1 MPYINDSYG
10 NRFLLGIH
18 RGIVV
23 DRNDNLDISEVPHRG
38 RIKVKIPFLTPEL
51 DHEYWCDA
59 CFPSH
64 QFFSVPDV
72 GTLVYVM
79 FNGGNPEQPVWIGAV
94 NSTNASKDPP
104 ERFRLDEPDNSGYE
118 SLGGHFLEFHDKPG
132 IRHIRLEDSAGNYHL
147 YDTELNDLEVFFA
160 NDERRTIGRDRTT
173 DIGRDD
179 TIDIGRDNFIDI
191 VRDQTENIGANRTTT
206 VEDDDTLTVTTG
218 NRTITVETGNQ
229 AETVET
235 GNKTT
240 DVNTGFWHN
249 TVEQDYELVGQ
260 STAKFDFQDKIEVIT
275 ADNLEF
281 TVTSD
286 WIADVTGDT
295 TWTFTGN
302 WTVDITGTTTFTG
315 SDDITIEATATKVI
329 TLKNSIFEFEIGAA
343 TSTWKVT
350 AGTAS
355 IAMTAA
361 SITITVGG
369 ASWTITSGGVVFAGS
384 TYVLSGVDHISHRH
398 VTFGTPPFT
407 GTPVP

>member
-1 MPYINDSYG
+1 MPYLEDTYG

-23 DRNDNLDISEVPHRG
+23 DRNDKPDISDVPHRG
-38 RIKVKIPFLTPEL
+38 RIKVTIPFLTPDEE
-51 DHEYWCDA
+51 HAYWCDA
-59 CFPSH
+59 AFPSH
-64 QFFSVPDV
+64 QFFSVPAV
-72 GTLVYVM
+72 GTIVYVM
-79 FNGGNPEQPVWIGAV
+79 FNGGNPEQPVWIGGA
-94 NSTNASKDPP
+94 NTTNASKDPP

-132 IRHIRLEDSAGNYHL
+132 IKHIRLEDSAGNYHL

-179 TIDIGRDNFIDI
+179 KIDIGRDNLIDI
-191 VRDQTENIGANRTTT
+191 VRDQTETIGANRTAT

-218 NRTITVETGNQ
+218 NRTITVETGDQ
-229 AETVET
+229 AETIET

-240 DVNTGFWHN
+240 DVDTGSWKN
-249 TVEQDYELVGQ
+249 TVEQEYELTGQ

-281 TVTSD
+281 TVTGE
-286 WIADVTGDT
+286 WKADVTDAVSF
-295 TWTFTGN
+295 TFSDD
-302 WTVDITGTTTFTG
+302 WSVDITGTTTITG
-315 SDDITIEATATKVI
+315 QDDITVEASSTKVI
-329 TLKNSIFEFEIGAA
+329 KLKNSIFEFEIGAA

-355 IAMTAA
+355 IAMTPA

-369 ASWTITSGGVVFAGS
+369 STWTMTSSGVVFSGSAYTLAGI
-384 TYVLSGVDHISHRH
+384 DHLTHRH
-398 VTFGTPPFT
+398 LTFGSPPFT
-407 GTPVP
+407 GVPAP